1 MVSLMDRLLKLENLD
16 LQLTPYRV
24 LATGQDEGMVEF
36 VPSTSLAQVRCVLL
50 QYSHISSL
58 VMNKEFLPVFL
69 QQVQCRVGSSFGN
82 DGSIYLRLLST
93 GSHPNFESSCRVC
106 ELIMWSLVCCR
117 FWQSIRLL
125 LVFSSNFMQTRM
137 GLLASLLP
145 A

>member
-50 QYSHISSL
+50 QYSHMSSL

-82 DGSIYLRLLST
+82 DGCIYLRVLST
-93 GSHPNFESSCRVC
+93 GSHPDFESSCQVC
-106 ELIMWSLVCCR
+106 ELIM
-117 FWQSIRLL
+117 
-125 LVFSSNFMQTRM
+125 
-137 GLLASLLP
+137 
-145 A
+145 